1 MERRLSVAWL
11 SHDEVS
17 AFGLP
22 PLLAEVRPIRS
33 AQVLQHSAVAAD
45 LARRG
50 SVDVVVVPLAQCG
63 RFFSALCSERPP
75 GVKVLVSLPNEHRS
89 AIFLAAAQP
98 VDGYLVE
105 KDFTVEALTRIFEQ
119 LRNGEWVVPPEI
131 VRELMT
137 LHDPHGHAPRL
148 PGRLTDRE
156 HEVLELLVCG
166 NSNQQIATKLGISI
180 HGAKRHMSN
189 LLIKFNCGNRTEVAL
204 AAVTLGIVAES

>member
-22 PLLAEVRPIRS
+22 LLLAEVRPIRS
-33 AQVLQHSAVAAD
+33 AQVSQQAGAVAE

-50 SVDVVVVPLAQCG
+50 AVDVVVIPVAQCAW
-63 RFFSALCSERPP
+63 FFSALRSERPA
-75 GVKVLVSLPNEHRS
+75 GVKVLVTLPNEHRS

-105 KDFTVEALTRIFEQ
+105 KDLTVEALTRIFDQ
-119 LRNGEWVVPPEI
+119 LLKGEWVVPPEI

-137 LHDPHGHAPRL
+137 LNDPHGHAPRL
-148 PGRLTDRE
+148 PGRLTQRE